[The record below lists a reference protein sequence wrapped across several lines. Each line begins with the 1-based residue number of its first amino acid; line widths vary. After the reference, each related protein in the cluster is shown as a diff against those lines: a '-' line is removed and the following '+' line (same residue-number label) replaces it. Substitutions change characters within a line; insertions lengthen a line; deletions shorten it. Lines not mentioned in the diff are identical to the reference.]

1 MSEKLARL
9 ETKMA
14 QLKAQLQRERNR
26 EAEEERKR
34 ATRKKIIAGA
44 AVLKL
49 MKDEPSL
56 GSLIWQELDARVTA
70 ERDREVLGLPPRAQR
85 VDFPEEQR
93 L

>member
-14 QLKAQLQRERNR
+14 QLKAQVQRERNR
-26 EAEEERKR
+26 EAEEERDPKEDNC
-34 ATRKKIIAGA
+34 GS

-56 GSLIWQELDARVTA
+56 GSLIWQELDTRVTA
-70 ERDREVLGLPPRAQR
+70 ERDREVLGLPPRA
-85 VDFPEEQR
+85 
-93 L
+93 

>member
-1 MSEKLARL
+1 MSEKLAKL

-14 QLKAQLQRERNR
+14 QLKSQLQRERNR

-34 ATRKKIIAGA
+34 ETRKKIIAGA

-56 GSLIWQELDARVTA
+56 GSLIWQELDTRVTA
-70 ERDREVLGLPPRAQR
+70 ERDREVLGLPPRA
-85 VDFPEEQR
+85 
-93 L
+93 

>member
-14 QLKAQLQRERNR
+14 QLKSQLQRERNR
-26 EAEEERKR
+26 EAEDERKR
-34 ATRKKIIAGA
+34 ETRKKIIAGA

-56 GSLIWQELDARVTA
+56 GSLIWQELDTRITA

-85 VDFPEEQR
+85 VDLPEEQR